1 MVQRNLGQNMIYWIG
16 EVVDVNDPHQSGRVK
31 IRVYG
36 HHDDRT
42 NIPDSALPWA
52 QVTQSPT
59 SAAIGRIGSA
69 PVGLVVGSRVV
80 GFWAD
85 SSDLQYP
92 LVIGSMGKAG
102 DPISGEMLNGSPAI
116 DTSLGSIP
124 QSSSGNPNNP
134 YSTLNQDRVSISD
147 IDTGS
152 ANVTSVSSNT
162 GGVLTSLVES
172 SMANP
177 RLPTVAS
184 YNKNSNLNVLD
195 IVNAIDPVGSLSSLP
210 CLNNNLISISSILKF
225 LGNTVQGV
233 ISGIVNTA
241 VQAIRNAI
249 LKLAQKIGLF
259 KLLGMLNGAV
269 SKVKEVQK
277 LINTLNVRVCGVNP
291 INQGI
296 FDTANYAMASVI
308 GGLNSAVGAITGG
321 INNVI
326 NLTTGAVITGGA
338 AVTGAT
344 NSAINSLINSV
355 PIAPSAAIST
365 ATSRKPAVT
374 SITQTPPPNYIQQYY
389 TITNDPY
396 PGYIEWKD
404 PTGTGAPFYTLR
416 KNEPNY
422 RSAEEH
428 TTFAAQNHFTSTIG
442 NTLLSGQPLSFDT
455 LSKAVS
461 SSVNFT
467 QSFGLSKVLGASASG
482 GQMAG
487 VVAALIPTLAS
498 TIASA
503 FQPNVAQARYTGSS
517 VTQPVNNLMQAQALL
532 ARQAQSMRTG
542 LNRT

>member
-1 MVQRNLGQNMIYWIG
+1 MVERNLGQNMIYWIG

-69 PVGLVVGSRVV
+69 PVGLVVGSRVI

-85 SSDLQYP
+85 SNDLQYP

-102 DPISGEMLNGSPAI
+102 DPINGEMLNGSPAI

-124 QSSSGNPNNP
+124 QSSNGNPNNP
-134 YSTLNQDRVSISD
+134 YTTLNENRISISD
-147 IDTGS
+147 IDSGS

-162 GGVLTSLVES
+162 GGVLTTLVES
-172 SMANP
+172 KMANP
-177 RLPTVAS
+177 TLPTVAS
-184 YNKNSNLNVLD
+184 YDKNSDMDVLD
-195 IVNAIDPVGSLSSLP
+195 IINAVDPVGALSSLP
-210 CLNNNLISISSILKF
+210 CLNNNIISINSIIGF

-233 ISGIVNTA
+233 VSGIVNTA
-241 VQAIRNAI
+241 VGAIRNAI

-259 KLLGMLNGAV
+259 KIVGMLNGAV
-269 SKVKEVQK
+269 SKIKEIQK
-277 LINTLNVRVCGVNP
+277 LINTLNIRVCGINP

-321 INNVI
+321 ISNVI
-326 NLTTGAVITGGA
+326 NLTTGAVTSAGNVI
-338 AVTGAT
+338 TGAT
-344 NSAINSLINSV
+344 NSAINSLIKSV
-355 PIAPSAAIST
+355 PLPPNASIATAIS
-365 ATSRKPAVT
+365 AKPNPT
-374 SITQTPPPNYIQQYY
+374 YILSIPLDGYIQQYY
-389 TITNDPY
+389 TVDKDPY

-404 PTGTGAPFYTLR
+404 PNNINPPVYTLR
-416 KNEPNY
+416 NGEPNY
-422 RSAEEH
+422 ANANEH
-428 TTFAAQNHFTSTIG
+428 TSFAAQNHFTSTIG
-442 NTLLSGQPLSFDT
+442 NSLLSGNSLSFDT

-461 SSVNFT
+461 SSINFT
-467 QSFGLSKVLGASASG
+467 KTFGISKVLGAGFG
-482 GQMAG
+482 GSNKIATI
-487 VVAALIPTLAS
+487 AALIPT
-498 TIASA
+498 IASGLQSI
-503 FQPNVAQARYTGSS
+503 FQT
-517 VTQPVNNLMQAQALL
+517 NNKKSKLISADVSQDVDDFAEAQALL
-532 ARQAQSMRTG
+532 ARQASLALAG

>member
-184 YNKNSNLNVLD
+184 YNKNSNMNVLD
-195 IVNAIDPVGSLSSLP
+195 IVNAVDPVGALSSLP

-326 NLTTGAVITGGA
+326 NLTTGAVITGGTA
-338 AVTGAT
+338 ITGAT

-355 PIAPSAAIST
+355 PIAPSAAIAT

-416 KNEPNY
+416 KGEPNY

-461 SSVNFT
+461 GSLNFT
-467 QSFGLSKVLGASASG
+467 QAFGLSKVLGASAG
-482 GQMAG
+482 GAQMAG

>member
-1 MVQRNLGQNMIYWIG
+1 MIYWIG

-124 QSSSGNPNNP
+124 QSSNGNPNNP
-134 YSTLNQDRVSISD
+134 YSTLNDSRVSISD
-147 IDTGS
+147 IDSGS

-162 GGVLTSLVES
+162 GGVLTSLVET

-184 YNKNSNLNVLD
+184 YNKNSNMNVLD
-195 IVNAIDPVGSLSSLP
+195 IVNAVDPVGALSSLP

-233 ISGIVNTA
+233 ISGIINTA
-241 VQAIRNAI
+241 VSAIKNAI
-249 LKLAQKIGLF
+249 LKLAQKVGLF
-259 KLLGMLNGAV
+259 KIIGLLNGAV
-269 SKVKEVQK
+269 SKVQEVQK
-277 LINTLNVRVCGVNP
+277 LMNTLNVKVCGVNL

-321 INNVI
+321 INNVV
-326 NLTTGAVITGGA
+326 NLTTGAVTA
-338 AVTGAT
+338 AGSAISGAT

-355 PIAPSAAIST
+355 PKLPAISVTT
-365 ATSRKPAVT
+365 ATSPRPAT
-374 SITQTPPPNYIQQYY
+374 SSITQTPPLGYIQQYY
-389 TITNDPY
+389 TVANDPY

-404 PTGTGAPFYTLR
+404 PSGSGAKVYTTR
-416 KNEPNY
+416 NGEPNY
-422 RSAEEH
+422 ANAQEH
-428 TTFAAQNHFTSTIG
+428 TSFAAQNHFTSTIG
-442 NTLLSGQPLSFDT
+442 NALLSGNPLSFDT

-461 SSVNFT
+461 GSLNFT
-467 QSFGLSKVLGASASG
+467 QAFGLSKVLGASAG
-482 GQMAG
+482 GAQMAG
-487 VVAALIPTLAS
+487 VVAALIPTVVS
-498 TIASA
+498 TINSA
-503 FQPNVAQARYTGSS
+503 FQPTVAEARYTGSS
-517 VTQPVNNLMQAQALL
+517 ATQSVNNLMQAQALL
-532 ARQAQSMRTG
+532 ARQAQSMRAG

>member
-1 MVQRNLGQNMIYWIG
+1 MVERNLGQNMIYWIG

-69 PVGLVVGSRVV
+69 PVGLVVGSRVI

-102 DPISGEMLNGSPAI
+102 DPINGEMLNGSPAI

-124 QSSSGNPNNP
+124 QSSNGNPNNP
-134 YSTLNQDRVSISD
+134 YTTLNENRISISD
-147 IDTGS
+147 IDSGS

-162 GGVLTSLVES
+162 GGVLTTLVES
-172 SMANP
+172 KMANP
-177 RLPTVAS
+177 TLPTVAS
-184 YNKNSNLNVLD
+184 YDKNSDMDVLD
-195 IVNAIDPVGSLSSLP
+195 IINAVDPVGALSSIP
-210 CLNNNLISISSILKF
+210 CLNNNLISINSIIGF
-225 LGNTVQGV
+225 LGNTVRGV
-233 ISGIVNTA
+233 VSGIVNTA
-241 VQAIRNAI
+241 VGAIRNAI

-259 KLLGMLNGAV
+259 KIVGMLNGAV
-269 SKVKEVQK
+269 SKIKEIQK
-277 LINTLNVRVCGVNP
+277 LINTLNIRVCGINP

-321 INNVI
+321 ISNVI
-326 NLTTGAVITGGA
+326 NLTTGAVTSAGNVI
-338 AVTGAT
+338 TGAT
-344 NSAINSLINSV
+344 NSAINSLIKSV
-355 PIAPSAAIST
+355 PLPPNASIATAIS
-365 ATSRKPAVT
+365 AKPNPT
-374 SITQTPPPNYIQQYY
+374 YILSIPLDGYIQQYY
-389 TITNDPY
+389 TVDKDPY

-404 PTGTGAPFYTLR
+404 PNNINPPVYTLR
-416 KNEPNY
+416 NGEPNY
-422 RSAEEH
+422 ANANEH
-428 TTFAAQNHFTSTIG
+428 TSFAAQNHFTSTIG
-442 NTLLSGQPLSFDT
+442 NSLLSGNSLSFDT

-461 SSVNFT
+461 SSINFT
-467 QSFGLSKVLGASASG
+467 KTFGISKVLGAGFG
-482 GQMAG
+482 GSNKIATI
-487 VVAALIPTLAS
+487 AALIPT
-498 TIASA
+498 IASGLQSI
-503 FQPNVAQARYTGSS
+503 FQT
-517 VTQPVNNLMQAQALL
+517 NNKKSKLISADVSQDVDDFAEAQALL
-532 ARQAQSMRTG
+532 ARQASLALAG